1 MELPQIK
8 RSIISK
14 RLKSQNKEK
23 STTISISVPPFQDT
37 FTQIYNL
44 KGNSHNETL
53 INYTTRMKNYINIFS
68 INRLVR
74 QTKKEIS
81 ARRQIKGSSTPAPAS
96 INKIREYKLSY
107 SPIPYPN

>member
-1 MELPQIK
+1 MELPKIK
-8 RSIISK
+8 RSIMSK
-14 RLKSQNKEK
+14 RLKSQNREK
-23 STTISISVPPFQDT
+23 STTISISVPPFQET
-37 FTQIYNL
+37 FSHIYNL
-44 KGNSHNETL
+44 NGSTHNEALT
-53 INYTTRMKNYINIFS
+53 NYTTRMKNFINIFS

-81 ARRQIKGSSTPAPAS
+81 VRRQIKGHSTPTPAN